1 MSASLKQTAVCAT
14 ESQIASHAATCCCNR
29 SAFLPECSYICFP
42 VKPQSGWLSA
52 MVFWEWCLSTML
64 QQVVGWGWGGGG
76 VVVEVR
82 CSGQQGLQPQRPD
95 MLQQRKDLIQVLLLS
110 DCGCLITAIICA
122 NAPVQSPLLLCG
134 HHYRTV
140 PHLLRAV
147 TAEQSPQLCKLP
159 YAVTALLPAPRCCIT
174 LHCCHLS
181 SSCFAS
187 HFYPKA
193 D

>member
-1 MSASLKQTAVCAT
+1 MQLHLLSSETSIRLAFCHGVLGVVPVYN
-14 ESQIASHAATCCCNR
+14 AA
-29 SAFLPECSYICFP
+29 A
-42 VKPQSGWLSA
+42 GGG
-52 MVFWEWCLSTML
+52 
-64 QQVVGWGWGGGG
+64 VGVGGGG
-76 VVVEVR
+76 VVVEFR